1 MESKPEPPLIVSPVY
16 VIVTLAFRLS
26 PFVKL
31 PALLVFVAPAKI
43 TNWPVVSDASMRVNE
58 EWMVVG
64 DAAVAAMS
72 VTTPSPLLAWPVEL
86 IPRRNCS
93 EAKIAER
100 LGDRV
105 DRRRANAAFMQAVR
119 AAEEV
124 ARYRQA
130 QLSAIK
136 LAGDINAKVTDSAS
150 LDELITKLKGEVE
163 KLKPILGPIV
173 G

>member
-1 MESKPEPPLIVSPVY
+1 
-16 VIVTLAFRLS
+16 
-26 PFVKL
+26 
-31 PALLVFVAPAKI
+31 
-43 TNWPVVSDASMRVNE
+43 
-58 EWMVVG
+58 
-64 DAAVAAMS
+64 
-72 VTTPSPLLAWPVEL
+72 
-86 IPRRNCS
+86 
-93 EAKIAER
+93 
-100 LGDRV
+100 
-105 DRRRANAAFMQAVR
+105 MQAVR

-136 LAGDINAKVTDSAS
+136 LAGDVNAKVTDSAS